1 MTIVGL
7 DIEDL
12 VKVVNLKVF
21 SVLLEV
27 LDICVKDPVLVMTV
41 WNYVFNVVVTE
52 GTNLSLVFFFYVEDS
67 VVFIR
72 VQEEEEKVDFSKD
85 QKEKKVRYTLREE
98 ELGERL

>member
-1 MTIVGL
+1 M
-7 DIEDL
+7 
-12 VKVVNLKVF
+12 
-21 SVLLEV
+21 
-27 LDICVKDPVLVMTV
+27 
-41 WNYVFNVVVTE
+41 VVTE